1 MFITLTFLVDVVYSV
16 MDSHMDWTF
25 KNFCTQKQTVFLSV
39 QNVRKYPTQNPK
51 EDNWCV
57 GSYFLILSYAGFY
70 WWRLNH
76 KADWNKRFILFIF
89 MLSAAEICHI
99 SYCYLFLVL
108 FSLNISFKR
117 KKWISQILCTTYFHS
132 QFSRPMRYLLLRPI
146 VFNQL
151 ITIGF
156 MLRLAMLCVADCF
169 CLSKL
174 NGFLFLLL

>member
-1 MFITLTFLVDVVYSV
+1 MFITSTFLVDVVYSV

-76 KADWNKRFILFIF
+76 KADWNMRFILFIL
-89 MLSAAEICHI
+89 MLSAVENL
-99 SYCYLFLVL
+99 SY
-108 FSLNISFKR
+108 
-117 KKWISQILCTTYFHS
+117 
-132 QFSRPMRYLLLRPI
+132 
-146 VFNQL
+146 
-151 ITIGF
+151 
-156 MLRLAMLCVADCF
+156 
-169 CLSKL
+169 
-174 NGFLFLLL
+174 FLLLSFTCFIGLNLYIILKEKNDYFKYCVPLSFSFTFFSSYAISSFASHCLQPINYNRIYASSCYVVCCRLLLFI